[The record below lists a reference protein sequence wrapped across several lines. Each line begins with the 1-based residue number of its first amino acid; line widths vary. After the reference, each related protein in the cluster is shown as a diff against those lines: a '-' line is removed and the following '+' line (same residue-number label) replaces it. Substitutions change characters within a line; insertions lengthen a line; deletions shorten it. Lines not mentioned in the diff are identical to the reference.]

1 MNAPTIT
8 QQSNSENIG
17 FTRTYPLSISGLIR
31 MGLILFQLAGFVSAA
46 SVAKYLSGRIY
57 LPSDMNATRDAYLLF
72 SIFGF
77 FVSIVIYII
86 VTDAFWLV
94 PTFILAI
101 ICSVREGSLR
111 DPFYLYSKFF
121 NSGAFASAA

>member
-8 QQSNSENIG
+8 QQNNSEKIG

-72 SIFGF
+72 SIIGF
-77 FVSIVIYII
+77 FVSIVIY
-86 VTDAFWLV
+86 V
-94 PTFILAI
+94 
-101 ICSVREGSLR
+101 ICL
-111 DPFYLYSKFF
+111 FNLTKLKFLMKIQF
-121 NSGAFASAA
+121 NLICINDFMNLGCKI